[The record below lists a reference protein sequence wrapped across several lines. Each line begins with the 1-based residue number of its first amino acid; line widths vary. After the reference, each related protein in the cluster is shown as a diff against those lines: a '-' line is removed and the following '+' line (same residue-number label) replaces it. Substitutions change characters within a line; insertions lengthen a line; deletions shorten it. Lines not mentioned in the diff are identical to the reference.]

1 MNNKFRKFPDHYI
14 ACSDP
19 WFGFTA
25 CTKPGDG
32 DDKNKTT
39 PLVVGYTPFSG
50 KFSPFFATTG
60 YDMDAAEIT
69 RFHPWRRIEWAV

>member
-1 MNNKFRKFPDHYI
+1 MNNKLRKI
-14 ACSDP
+14 LIITSLVLIL
-19 WFGFTA
+19 GLVFTA

-39 PLVVGYTPFSG
+39 PLVVGYSPFSG

-69 RFHPWRRIEWAV
+69 QVSTHGDG